1 MIISLKTLPLRQD
14 RQTDTQM
21 VESADQKPLVT
32 ITGISGYIGGEV
44 TKQFLENGNYRIRG
58 TVRNPTDEAK
68 LAPLREAFGEEL
80 FSKIELVAADLLDE
94 ASLENAIKGSDYVV
108 HVASPFFFSDDADS
122 LIKPAVDGTTFVMK
136 ACQKA
141 AIKRCVITSS
151 CASV

>member
-1 MIISLKTLPLRQD
+1 
-14 RQTDTQM
+14 M

-58 TVRNPTDEAK
+58 TVRNPSDEAK
-68 LAPLREAFGEEL
+68 VAPLREAFGEEL
-80 FSKIELVAADLLDE
+80 FNKIELVAADLLDE

-136 ACQKA
+136 AC
-141 AIKRCVITSS
+141 
-151 CASV
+151 